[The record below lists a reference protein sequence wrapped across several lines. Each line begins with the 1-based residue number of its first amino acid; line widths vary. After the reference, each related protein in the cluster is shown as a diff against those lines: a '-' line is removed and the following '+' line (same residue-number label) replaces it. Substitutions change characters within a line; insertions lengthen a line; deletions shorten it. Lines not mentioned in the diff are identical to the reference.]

1 MGLSRKTLYGRLMRG
16 IDMRKISL
24 VISLSFLVVFLF
36 VGCVSSSSNL
46 VISGNVVSYR
56 MENIQN
62 NGGKYIVQVWEKE
75 IYSDKGR
82 EELIQ
87 KMRDNEIS
95 TERYDK
101 LKETMSLYEID
112 CKRKRKNILSV
123 TDYDM
128 DGKVLFTYSYDK
140 QQWVYIVPDSK
151 FDSFRKEVCK

>member
-1 MGLSRKTLYGRLMRG
+1 MGLTRKTLYGRVIKG
-16 IDMRKISL
+16 VDMKKIISVVSL
-24 VISLSFLVVFLF
+24 LFIFLFLF

-46 VISGNVVSYR
+46 VTSGNIVSYK
-56 MENIQN
+56 MGNIQN

-75 IYSDKGR
+75 VYSDKGR

-112 CKRKRKNILSV
+112 CKKKRKNILSL

-140 QQWVYIVPDSK
+140 QEWVYIVPDSE

>member
-1 MGLSRKTLYGRLMRG
+1 MGLTRKTLYGRVIKG
-16 IDMRKISL
+16 VDMQKIISVVSL
-24 VISLSFLVVFLF
+24 LFIFLFLF

-46 VISGNVVSYR
+46 VTSGNIVSYK

-75 IYSDKGR
+75 VYSDKGR

-140 QQWVYIVPDSK
+140 QEWVYIVPDSK

>member
-1 MGLSRKTLYGRLMRG
+1 MG
-16 IDMRKISL
+16 
-24 VISLSFLVVFLF
+24 
-36 VGCVSSSSNL
+36 
-46 VISGNVVSYR
+46 
-56 MENIQN
+56 NIQN

-75 IYSDKGR
+75 VYSDKGR

-112 CKRKRKNILSV
+112 CKKKRKNILSL

-140 QQWVYIVPDSK
+140 QEWVYIVPDSE

>member
-1 MGLSRKTLYGRLMRG
+1 MK
-16 IDMRKISL
+16 KISSVL
-24 VISLSFLVVFLF
+24 SLSFIVILLF
-36 VGCVSSSSNL
+36 ISCVSSSSNL

-62 NGGKYIVQVWEKE
+62 NGEKYIVQVWEKVV
-75 IYSDKGR
+75 YSDKGR

-112 CKRKRKNILSV
+112 CKRKRKNVLSV

-128 DGKVLFTYSYDK
+128 DGKVLFTYSYVK
-140 QQWVYIVPDSK
+140 QQWVFIVPDSK

>member
-1 MGLSRKTLYGRLMRG
+1 MK
-16 IDMRKISL
+16 KISL
-24 VISLSFLVVFLF
+24 AISVSFLVLFLL

-46 VISGNVVSYR
+46 VKSGNVVSYK

-62 NGGKYIVQVWEKE
+62 NGGKYIVRVWEKE
-75 IYSDKGR
+75 VYSDKGR

-112 CKRKRKNILSV
+112 CKKKRKNILSL
-123 TDYDM
+123 TDNDM

-140 QQWVYIVPDSK
+140 QEWVYIVPDSK

>member
-1 MGLSRKTLYGRLMRG
+1 MGLTRKTLYGRVIKG
-16 IDMRKISL
+16 VDMQKIISVVSL
-24 VISLSFLVVFLF
+24 LFIFLFLF

-46 VISGNVVSYR
+46 VTSGNIVSYK

-75 IYSDKGR
+75 VYSDKGR

-128 DGKVLFTYSYDK
+128 DDKVLFTYSYDK
-140 QQWVYIVPDSK
+140 QEWVYIVPDSK

>member
-1 MGLSRKTLYGRLMRG
+1 MGLTRKTLYGRVIKG
-16 IDMRKISL
+16 VDMQKIISVVSL
-24 VISLSFLVVFLF
+24 LFIFLFLF

-46 VISGNVVSYR
+46 VTSGNIVSYK

-75 IYSDKGR
+75 VYSDKGR

-128 DGKVLFTYSYDK
+128 DGKVLFTYSYYK
-140 QQWVYIVPDSK
+140 QEWVYIVPDSK

>member
-1 MGLSRKTLYGRLMRG
+1 MRG

-24 VISLSFLVVFLF
+24 IISLSFLVVFLF

-46 VISGNVVSYR
+46 VTSGNVVSYR

-62 NGGKYIVQVWEKE
+62 NGGKYIQVWEKE

>member
-1 MGLSRKTLYGRLMRG
+1 MGLTRKTLYGRVIKG
-16 IDMRKISL
+16 VDMQKIISVVSL
-24 VISLSFLVVFLF
+24 LFIFLFLF

-46 VISGNVVSYR
+46 VTSGNIVSYK

-75 IYSDKGR
+75 VYSGKGR

-112 CKRKRKNILSV
+112 CKRKRKNSLSV

-140 QQWVYIVPDSK
+140 QEWVYIVPDSK

>member
-1 MGLSRKTLYGRLMRG
+1 MGLTRKTLYGRVIKG
-16 IDMRKISL
+16 VDMKKIIS
-24 VISLSFLVVFLF
+24 VISLLFIFLFLF

-46 VISGNVVSYR
+46 VTSGNVVSYK

-62 NGGKYIVQVWEKE
+62 NGGKYIAQVWEKE
-75 IYSDKGR
+75 VYSDKGR

-128 DGKVLFTYSYDK
+128 DDKVLFTYSYDK
-140 QQWVYIVPDSK
+140 QEWVYIVPDSK

>member
-1 MGLSRKTLYGRLMRG
+1 MK
-16 IDMRKISL
+16 KISS
-24 VISLSFLVVFLF
+24 VISISFLVLFLL
-36 VGCVSSSSNL
+36 VGCVGSSSNL
-46 VISGNVVSYR
+46 VKSGNVVSYK

-75 IYSDKGR
+75 VYSDKGR

-112 CKRKRKNILSV
+112 CKKKKRNILSV

-140 QQWVYIVPDSK
+140 QEWVYIVPDSK
-151 FDSFRKEVCK
+151 FDSFRKDVCK